1 MKGAHLFT
9 PTPNLKHCHP
19 MNLPQ
24 KFALTGLS
32 CTSCVE
38 KVTSRLLRHPD
49 ITEAVVTLQPPQA
62 AITTRHALSDAEMN
76 EWLRPLGKYQVA
88 ASASSATTAASPAAA
103 PAQPAKSARTYRP
116 LLILLGY
123 LLLVIAAANATQGRF
138 DPALSMRLFM
148 GGFFIA
154 FSFFKM
160 LDLRGFSDAYRSYDL
175 VAKALPAYGFVYP
188 FIELSLGLAYLAH
201 WQPVWVNAA
210 TALVMGVSL
219 LGVLRAVLSGKAI
232 RCACLGTVFNLPMST
247 VTIIEDALMLVMA
260 LMALAGHA

>member
-1 MKGAHLFT
+1 
-9 PTPNLKHCHP
+9 

-24 KFALTGLS
+24 KFPLTGLS
-32 CTSCVE
+32 CTSCVD
-38 KVTSRLLRHPD
+38 KVTARLLQHPD
-49 ITEAVVTLQPPQA
+49 ITAATVTLQPPQA
-62 AITTRHALSDAEMN
+62 AITTRHALSDEEMN
-76 EWLRPLGKYQVA
+76 VWLRPLGKYQVA
-88 ASASSATTAASPAAA
+88 ASAASASSPAAA

-123 LLLVIAAANATQGRF
+123 LLLVIAAANAMQGRF

-175 VAKALPAYGFVYP
+175 VARALPAYGFVYP
-188 FIELSLGLAYLAH
+188 FIELGLGLAYLAQ

-219 LGVLRAVLSGKAI
+219 LGVLRAVLSGRAI

-247 VTIIEDALMLVMA
+247 VTIIEDALMLLMA

>member
-1 MKGAHLFT
+1 
-9 PTPNLKHCHP
+9 

-62 AITTRHALSDAEMN
+62 AITTRNALSDEEMN
-76 EWLRPLGKYQVA
+76 EWLRPLAKYQVA
-88 ASASSATTAASPAAA
+88 ASATSAASPAAA
-103 PAQPAKSARTYRP
+103 PAPPAKSARTYRP

-123 LLLVIAAANATQGRF
+123 LLLVIAAANVMQGRF

-210 TALVMGVSL
+210 TALVMGLSL

-247 VTIIEDALMLVMA
+247 VTIIEDGLMLVMA
-260 LMALAGHA
+260 LWALIHP

>member
-1 MKGAHLFT
+1 
-9 PTPNLKHCHP
+9 

-62 AITTRHALSDAEMN
+62 AITTRHALSDEEMN
-76 EWLRPLGKYQVA
+76 EWLRPLVKYQVA
-88 ASASSATTAASPAAA
+88 ASATSAASPAAA
-103 PAQPAKSARTYRP
+103 PAPPAKSARTYRP

-123 LLLVIAAANATQGRF
+123 LLLVIAAANVMQGRF

-175 VAKALPAYGFVYP
+175 VARALPAYGFVYP

-210 TALVMGVSL
+210 TALVMGLSL

-247 VTIIEDALMLVMA
+247 VTIIEDGLMLVMA
-260 LMALAGHA
+260 LWALIHP